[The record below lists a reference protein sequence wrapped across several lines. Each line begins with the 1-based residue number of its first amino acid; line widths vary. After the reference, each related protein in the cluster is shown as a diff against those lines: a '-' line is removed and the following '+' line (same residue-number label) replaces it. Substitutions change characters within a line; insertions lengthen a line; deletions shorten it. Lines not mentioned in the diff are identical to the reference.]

1 MTAVL
6 PLTVRPARLDDAAD
20 IARIYSQGI
29 EDRIATFET
38 EPRTA
43 EQIAAMLSE
52 RGERYPQIV
61 VERDGR
67 AIAWAGSSPYND
79 RSCYAGVAGCSVYVE
94 RGVRGAGAGR
104 AALNGLIAAC
114 EALGFWKL
122 TSRIFPENT
131 ASRAMCAA
139 CGFREVGV
147 YYRHGKLDGQWRDCV
162 IVERLLGE
170 AADPG

>member
-1 MTAVL
+1 MTAAL
-6 PLTVRPARLDDAAD
+6 TLTVRPAVLDDAAD

-29 EDRIATFET
+29 EDRVATFET

-43 EQIAAMLSE
+43 EQIARMLAE
-52 RGERYPQIV
+52 RGAAHPQIV
-61 VERDGR
+61 VERDG
-67 AIAWAGSSPYND
+67 AVIAWAGSSPYND
-79 RSCYAGVAGCSVYVE
+79 RPCYAGVAGCSVYVE

-104 AALNGLIAAC
+104 VALRGLIDAC

-122 TSRIFPENT
+122 TSRVFPENT
-131 ASRAMCAA
+131 ASRAMCNA

-147 YYRHGKLDGQWRDCV
+147 YHRHGKLDGEWRDCV

-170 AADPG
+170 AADPA